1 MTASTS
7 GSGELPDELQT
18 CAGLG
23 WVRFDQGASQP
34 ASLAGAQI
42 PTVRCVGLRLSQP
55 VDPAPASGSGRR
67 SSQST
72 AGSEGTGTAAGGLA
86 KAREA
91 SVALVC
97 AGQLSM
103 VVRTAAAAASAA
115 SAASPS
121 GGQHAPLSAPF
132 NIRCNGLSIRME
144 QAVSASAS
152 GNGSAQGQPAGAES
166 SFGALA
172 AAPREAPRLSGLFAS
187 LAAALRGTSSPF
199 TLSPELWQPVS
210 RVAESV
216 TNRATALEAAVEQ
229 SAQEFEGPTKFF
241 QKTFAM
247 AGRITA
253 RAAKIAQ
260 RSAEL
265 VGRAAAL
272 PLRLREG
279 GAGSDGEGGDEE
291 GASGKG
297 TRPGPGGG

>member
-55 VDPAPASGSGRR
+55 VDPAPASSGRR

-72 AGSEGTGTAAGGLA
+72 AGSEGAGAAAGGLA

-103 VVRTAAAAASAA
+103 VVRTAAAASSAA
-115 SAASPS
+115 SAATLS
-121 GGQHAPLSAPF
+121 GGHHAPLSAPF

-187 LAAALRGTSSPF
+187 LAAALRQASSPF
-199 TLSPELWQPVS
+199 TFSPELWQPVS

-216 TNRATALEAAVEQ
+216 TNRATALQAAVEQ